1 MPAESAVPAAEP
13 FRARV
18 LGGPTVLLEYG
29 GLRLL
34 TDPTFDDPQEY
45 PIGGG
50 RVLAKTAASA
60 VVPSAVG
67 TLDAVLLSH
76 DEHPD
81 NLDRLGREL
90 LPSAPVVLTT
100 ASGAGRLGGN
110 AVGLRPW
117 QEQHLQ
123 GPGGRT
129 VTVTAV
135 PAQHGPDGCEPFTGD
150 VIGFVLTGPG
160 LPSVYVSGDNASL
173 DVVGEIAARF
183 APVDIAILFAG
194 AARTPLFDG
203 ALLTLDGSG
212 AARAARILRAGRV
225 IPAHVDS
232 WSHFTEGRREFEAA
246 FAAVGLTSLLDA

>member
-1 MPAESAVPAAEP
+1 MPAENAVPAADP
-13 FRARV
+13 FHARV
-18 LGGPTVLLEYG
+18 FGGPTVLLEYG

-45 PIGGG
+45 AVAGGQ
-50 RVLAKTAASA
+50 VLAKTAASA
-60 VVPSAVG
+60 VAPSAVG
-67 TLDAVLLSH
+67 ALDAVLLSH

-81 NLDRLGREL
+81 NLDHLGRAL

-110 AVGLRPW
+110 AVGLNPW
-117 QEQHLQ
+117 QEHRLQ
-123 GPGGRT
+123 RPGGPA

-135 PAQHGPDGCEPFTGD
+135 PALHGPEGCEPFTGD
-150 VIGFVLTGPG
+150 VIGFVLTGSG

-183 APVDIAILFAG
+183 APLDIAVLFAG
-194 AARTPLFDG
+194 AVRTPLFDG
-203 ALLTLDGSG
+203 ALLTLDGSRAAE
-212 AARAARILRAGRV
+212 AARMLGARRV

-232 WSHFTEGRREFEAA
+232 WSHFTEGRREFEDA
-246 FAAVGLTSLLDA
+246 FAAAGLTSLLDA